1 MTDAPRKR
9 RWPWYL
15 AALFVLLA
23 LGAWW
28 VNRQLEPNR
37 LTALV
42 LERAGTALGLELSID
57 GTPEYALRPEPRL
70 VLPNLVARQPGAA
83 TPILRAARAE
93 VSLPWDTITGG
104 DSLVITRVE
113 LQQPMLDLAALA
125 AWQATRPDTAFELP
139 TLTEGIRIAEGRV
152 IGDGWLVSGLTLSVP
167 ELRPGAELR
176 AEATGRVE
184 VNTTRVDFTAAA
196 DVASAG
202 LASGLRLQSNGRILS
217 GELDAPFDLEWLG
230 AFDATGDSS
239 LLRFDRLEMV
249 FQSPLPDLTA
259 TGTARLGAGTTL
271 SLRGEIPR
279 WPEGWPALPEPLAA
293 SESALAFVLEYEGPN
308 DFSAPLALQLK
319 RDQTE
324 LQSAFAVPALLT
336 WLDSDRKN
344 PLPPLEGTLTTPRLV
359 VAGATLEG
367 LRIEFEPEEPA
378 AEEPTP

>member
-9 RWPWYL
+9 RWPGYL
-15 AALFVLLA
+15 AALLVLLA

-28 VNRQLEPNR
+28 VNRQLEPDR

-42 LERAGTALGLELSID
+42 LERAGTALGLELSIH
-57 GTPEYALRPEPRL
+57 GTPAYALRPEPRL
-70 VLPNLVARQPGAA
+70 VLPDFVARQPGAA
-83 TPILRAARAE
+83 TPILRAERAE

-125 AWQATRPDTAFELP
+125 AWQATRPDAAFELP
-139 TLTEGIRIAEGRV
+139 TLTEGLRIAEGRV

-167 ELRPGAELR
+167 ELRPGTGLR
-176 AEATGRVE
+176 ADATGRLE
-184 VNTTRVDFTAAA
+184 INTTRVDFAAA
-196 DVASAG
+196 AHVASAG
-202 LASGLRLQSNGRILS
+202 LASGLRLESNGRIAS

-230 AFDATGDSS
+230 AFDATDDAS
-239 LLRFDRLEMV
+239 LLVFDSLVVMSE
-249 FQSPLPDLTA
+249 SPLPDLVA
-259 TGTARLGAGTTL
+259 NGRASLGAASTVA
-271 SLRGEIPR
+271 LRGEIPR

-293 SESALAFVLEYEGPN
+293 SESALAFVLDYEGAA
-308 DFSAPLALQLK
+308 DFSAPLSLQLT

-324 LQSAFAVPALLT
+324 LQSAFAVPALLI

-344 PLPPLEGTLTTPRLV
+344 PLPPLEGSLTTPRLV

-367 LRIEFEPEEPA
+367 LRVEFDPEEPA
-378 AEEPTP
+378 AEEPAP